1 MKLPPEILNKFRKFR
16 RNRRAFW
23 SLVVLAG
30 LFLASLPAELL
41 CNDKPVL
48 LVLDG
53 KPYFPAFRDYCLND
67 FGGEGGLPVTS
78 YRSETFR
85 AFLAGEPLP
94 NDPTLLF
101 GDAARGL
108 PTPAAAPA
116 HPHRCRILWAPI
128 RHSHKSVT
136 SNPKSGRQALI
147 APWSGTDAVT
157 KAKIPGGWDDGH
169 YLGTDQEG
177 KDVLARIVYG
187 FRISML
193 FGLGLA
199 LSGTLI
205 GCLFGAIQGFFGGW
219 VDLLGQRVEEVWASM
234 PQLYL
239 LIIFSSFLAA
249 SRVEMTNTEHLWLLF
264 VILNLT
270 AWMGMSVQM
279 RAQFLRGRNLEYVR
293 AARALGVSSFRIMH
307 RHILPNSLTPVITI
321 FPFAATSGILALASL
336 DFLSLGVKYPAPSL
350 GELLAQGQENLQATW
365 ILTPTFLLLT
375 VTLTLLTFIGDGVR
389 NAFDPRTK

>member
-1 MKLPPEILNKFRKFR
+1 MKLSPDILDKFRKFR
-16 RNRRAFW
+16 QNRRAFW
-23 SLVVLAG
+23 SLLVLAA
-30 LFLASLPAELL
+30 LFLAALPAELL
-41 CNDKPVL
+41 CNDRPVL

-53 KPYFPAFRDYCLND
+53 KPYLPAFRDYCLRD
-67 FGGEGGLPVTS
+67 FGGEGELPVTG
-78 YRSETFR
+78 YNSELFR
-85 AFLAGEPLP
+85 AFLAGERLP
-94 NDPTLLF
+94 NDPALLF

-116 HPHRCRILWAPI
+116 RPHRCWILWAPV
-128 RHSHKSVT
+128 RHSHKSMT
-136 SNPKSGRQALI
+136 ANPRSGRQALI
-147 APWSGTDAVT
+147 APWAGADPVSKEKISGA
-157 KAKIPGGWDDGH
+157 WSDGH

-199 LSGTLI
+199 LSGTLV

-219 VDLLGQRVEEVWASM
+219 VDLLGQRVEEIWASL

-249 SRVEMTNTEHLWLLF
+249 SKLEMSDTQHLLLLF
-264 VILNLT
+264 AILNLT

-293 AARALGVSSFRIMH
+293 AARALGVSSFRIMQ
-307 RHILPNSLTPVITI
+307 RHILPNSLTPVITF
-321 FPFAATSGILALASL
+321 FPFAVTGGILALVSL

-350 GELLAQGQENLQATW
+350 GELLAQGQANLHATW
-365 ILTPTFLLLT
+365 ILTPTFFLLT
-375 VTLTLLTFIGDGVR
+375 LTLTLLTFIGDGVR

>member
-1 MKLPPEILNKFRKFR
+1 MKLSPEIQEKFRKFR
-16 RNRRAFW
+16 HNRRAFW
-23 SLVVLAG
+23 SLVALAA
-30 LFLASLPAELL
+30 LFLAALPAELT
-41 CNDKPVL
+41 CNDKPIL

-53 KPYFPAFRDYCLND
+53 RPYLPAFRDYCLRD
-67 FGGEGGLPVTS
+67 FGGAGELPITS
-78 YRSETFR
+78 YRSALFR
-85 AFLAGEPLP
+85 NFLAGQALP
-94 NDPTLLF
+94 NDPAQLF
-101 GDAARGL
+101 GDAARSL
-108 PTPAAAPA
+108 PIPAATAA
-116 HPHRCRILWAPI
+116 RPHRHWILWAPV
-128 RHSHKSVT
+128 RHSHKSVNA
-136 SNPKSGRQALI
+136 NPQSGRLALI
-147 APWSGTDAVT
+147 APWSGTDPVT
-157 KAKIPGGWDDGH
+157 KATIGGAWNDGH
-169 YLGTDQEG
+169 YFGTDQEG

-219 VDLLGQRVEEVWASM
+219 VDLLGQRIEEIWASL

-249 SRVEMTNTEHLWLLF
+249 SKLDMTDTQHLLLLF
-264 VILNLT
+264 AILNLT

-307 RHILPNSLTPVITI
+307 RHILPNSLTPVITF
-321 FPFAATSGILALASL
+321 FPFAVTGGILALVSL

-350 GELLAQGQENLQATW
+350 GELLAQGQANLHATW